1 MAISV
6 ETPVVAFAF
15 GLGDKPRPAAAGVEV
30 FDKNFG
36 IKPFSVLGPD
46 GMGLKLGDDLL
57 GQQFHNSKI
66 LETAR
71 NARTAMETKPPCANE
86 DKSSSLGFFAQGGY
100 LAGPGGGDE
109 ASYLLPPLF
118 YIWIWICWR
127 NSRFHLQFIQCALS
141 IS

>member
-1 MAISV
+1 MTITV
-6 ETPVVAFAF
+6 EAPVVAFALS
-15 GLGDKPRPAAAGVEV
+15 LGDEPRSAAAGVEV

-36 IKPFSVLGPD
+36 IKPFSVLGPNW
-46 GMGLKLGDDLL
+46 MGLELGDDLL
-57 GQQFHNSKI
+57 GQQFHNGKI

-71 NARTAMETKPPCANE
+71 NARTAKETKPPCANG
-86 DKSSSLGFFAQGGY
+86 DKSCSLGIFAQGGY
-100 LAGPGGGDE
+100 LAGTGGGDE
-109 ASYLLPPLF
+109 VSYLLPPLF

>member
-6 ETPVVAFAF
+6 ETPVIAFAF
-15 GLGDKPRPAAAGVEV
+15 GLGDEPRPAAAGVEV
-30 FDKNFG
+30 FDKDFG
-36 IKPFSVLGPD
+36 VESFSVLRPD

-71 NARTAMETKPPCANE
+71 NARTAKETKPPCANE
-86 DKSSSLGFFAQGGY
+86 DKSSSLGIFAQGGY

-109 ASYLLPPLF
+109 EY
-118 YIWIWICWR
+118 Y
-127 NSRFHLQFIQCALS
+127 
-141 IS
+141 